1 MAPIRRRLSPLFN
14 EREANDK
21 RTKLY
26 YTVNGIKREKRL
38 KPPTEKQ
45 MAQRLKLGLAS
56 SFAGH
61 LKEII
66 EIGYATKKK
75 IPVTPGNR
83 AVRQFL
89 NVAIIGEHPDYQIDY
104 PKVEISKGNLNMVFD
119 LRMVISENGKI
130 NIRWDD
136 DLDSLNRD
144 SRPDDDV
151 HFFIYNATT
160 GTGHNFK
167 YAAKRLDFK
176 LEMQCH
182 VFEKE
187 DVLHYWLFLASAV
200 HKRYVSGSVY
210 LLK

>member
-1 MAPIRRRLSPLFN
+1 MAPIGRRLSPLFN

-26 YTVNGIKREKRL
+26 YIINGIKREKRL
-38 KPPTEKQ
+38 KPPTERQ

-61 LKEII
+61 LKEIVV
-66 EIGYATKKK
+66 IGYATQKK

-83 AVRQFL
+83 AVRQIL
-89 NVAIIGEHPDYQIDY
+89 NEAITGEYPDYRIDY
-104 PKVEISKGNLNMVFD
+104 PKVEISEGHLNMVFD
-119 LRMVISENGKI
+119 LEMVISEGGKI
-130 NIRWDD
+130 NIKWDD
-136 DLDSLNRD
+136 DLDSLNRY
-144 SRPDDDV
+144 SRTDDDV

-160 GTGHNFK
+160 STGHNFK
-167 YAAKRLDFK
+167 YAAKRLDFQV
-176 LEMQCH
+176 EIQCP